1 MIIMKLIGILILAYF
16 VMNAPTIF
24 RVARTLHKG
33 VKEDGETEH
42 FWIRLLQ
49 KVTGY
54 HFDDGTCFVQSG
66 GLWPP
71 EGRDRGKCGF
81 FQRRREIP

>member
-33 VKEDGETEH
+33 VKEVKEQKRQYEERTQYESQGNVKYKRTEQNKKK
-42 FWIRLLQ
+42 II
-49 KVTGY
+49 
-54 HFDDGTCFVQSG
+54 
-66 GLWPP
+66 
-71 EGRDRGKCGF
+71 
-81 FQRRREIP
+81 FQIMIVYLKIFLMI

>member
-33 VKEDGETEH
+33 VKEVKE
-42 FWIRLLQ
+42 Q
-49 KVTGY
+49 KRQYEEKTQYESQGNVKY
-54 HFDDGTCFVQSG
+54 KRTCFTAS
-66 GLWPP
+66 LL
-71 EGRDRGKCGF
+71 
-81 FQRRREIP
+81 

>member
-33 VKEDGETEH
+33 VKEVKEQKRQYEERTQYESQGNVKYNRTEQNKKKIIPEDEGEYVDYEE
-42 FWIRLLQ
+42 
-49 KVTGY
+49 V
-54 HFDDGTCFVQSG
+54 
-66 GLWPP
+66 
-71 EGRDRGKCGF
+71 
-81 FQRRREIP
+81 RE